1 MYTGAGIHQNGVLGA
16 RLEGGNIR
24 KADGFIAGLAVQ
36 RAGGKDG
43 HRHAAHPH
51 RHLGAL
57 GAVRQRGGH
66 GAAALAHGGHN
77 ALFVHLGHRG
87 IAALPEQLLAAIL
100 LGGLVGDKAGGI
112 LFLAQPKLIFVG
124 IVGEAGGL
132 LALGVLDAGEGQGL
146 HHKIN
151 VHRLA
156 LHAVIC
162 AGGSVAALPHFV
174 GAGVAQPGGK
184 AGDPQFVPPLVKG
197 RIVKPGA
204 HPVQRGVQPLPS
216 LIAVAFQLIEEGSH
230 QRRHLVG
237 QKTGN
242 TLVLQI
248 VVDREFQ
255 LIGRSGVVLQPLMG
269 GRRQAQQAGHMVGLP
284 PGVLLGDGVGVQVA
298 PEGDAQPG
306 TFVRVAPPLGVVL
319 VVVPLAVPLVA
330 ESAAQNGKVDAGGL
344 GFLPVHL
351 ALVFG
356 HINALEHRA
365 GNDLARVIEIKALVI
380 FLPRA
385 GGLAKIRF
393 GGRFRPGVAA
403 HKPHHQTDNQ
413 RKAGQPG
420 QRQQL
425 AALVCGRRFGGAALG
440 RWSLRLFFRRP
451 VGRAAFGHGGSP
463 FSQVLLEC
471 MRSDT

>member
-1 MYTGAGIHQNGVLGA
+1 M
-16 RLEGGNIR
+16 
-24 KADGFIAGLAVQ
+24 
-36 RAGGKDG
+36 
-43 HRHAAHPH
+43 
-51 RHLGAL
+51 GAL

-87 IAALPEQLLAAIL
+87 IAALPEQFLAAVL
-100 LGGLVGDKAGGI
+100 PGGLVGDKAGGI
-112 LFLAQPKLIFVG
+112 LFLAQPQLVFVG

-156 LHAVIC
+156 LHAVVC
-162 AGGSVAALPHFV
+162 AGGGVAALPHPV

-184 AGDPQFVPPLVKG
+184 AGDPQFVPPFIKG
-197 RIVKPGA
+197 RVVKPGA
-204 HPVQRGVQPLPS
+204 HPVQRGIQPLPP
-216 LIAVAFQLIEEGSH
+216 LIAVAFQLVKEGGH
-230 QRRHLVG
+230 QRRHLIG

-242 TLVLQI
+242 ALVLQI

-255 LIGRSGVVLQPLMG
+255 LIGRGGVVLQPFIG
-269 GRRQAQQAGHMVGLP
+269 GRGQAQQAGHMVGLP
-284 PGVLLGDGVGVQVA
+284 PGVLLGGGVGVQVA

-319 VVVPLAVPLVA
+319 IVVSLAVPLVA
-330 ESAAQNGKVDAGGL
+330 EAAAQNGKVNAGGL
-344 GFLPVHL
+344 GLLPVHL
-351 ALVFG
+351 ALIFG

-365 GNDLARVIEIKALVI
+365 GDDLARVIEIKALVV
-380 FLPRA
+380 FLPCA
-385 GGLAKIRF
+385 GGLAIIRL
-393 GGRFRPGVAA
+393 GGRFRPRVAA
-403 HKPHHQTDNQ
+403 HKPHHQTDDQ
-413 RKAGQPG
+413 RKADQSG

-425 AALVCGRRFGGAALG
+425 AALVCGRRPGGAALC
-440 RWSLRLFFRRP
+440 RRTLRPFFRRP